1 MKAKSN
7 ASVRTKPGPRHPSP
21 RRASALRAWS
31 GAMMVIAGSA
41 AICGLVWIGDS
52 HDRLAQ
58 RLMFDLGLA
67 VTGLISAGAQ
77 VIILIGA
84 WLMWRSWHPR

>member
-1 MKAKSN
+1 
-7 ASVRTKPGPRHPSP
+7 
-21 RRASALRAWS
+21 
-31 GAMMVIAGSA
+31 MVIAGSA

-84 WLMWRSWHPR
+84 WLMWRAWPRGDRQANRSGEPPRDEPA